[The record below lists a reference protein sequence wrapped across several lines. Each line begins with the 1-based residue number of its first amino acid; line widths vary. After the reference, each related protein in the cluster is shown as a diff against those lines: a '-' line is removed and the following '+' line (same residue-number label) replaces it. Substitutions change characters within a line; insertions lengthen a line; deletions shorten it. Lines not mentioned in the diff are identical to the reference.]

1 MSNNFGSNLKNLRNQ
16 ANLSQMDIAKKL
28 NVSYKSVSHWESGYS
43 EPSIDILMQLKEIF
57 EVSYDDLIE

>member
-1 MSNNFGSNLKNLRNQ
+1 MSNNFGSNFKNLRNQ